1 MAFDCTKGKANYY
14 VQKLFS
20 TNKGTDVLNMT
31 LDKKPLTGQ
40 QGLYATAAIDN
51 LTNEIIL
58 KIVNTSD
65 KMQDN
70 SILLQ
75 TAGKI
80 SKDAKLIVL
89 KNENLDGINTIENP
103 ESIKPVTE
111 DISIRG
117 KKIELT
123 VVPYSLTVMRIKML

>member
-1 MAFDCTKGKANYY
+1 
-14 VQKLFS
+14 
-20 TNKGTDVLNMT
+20 MT